1 MGERKMFGFL
11 KNRAYPIGVDVGPDS
26 LKLAQLANGAKSI
39 SLIAGDRVDRP
50 EDVKPGSVAWQRWAI
65 EAVREALVGGDF
77 HGKEVTAAVPSGDVF
92 IDEMR
97 MPKTADGQLKDAIF
111 AKIKQQLPFQ
121 PSKKNTLIKYI
132 STDRDN
138 ILVMATERRI
148 IDIHLAIYERAGLV
162 VKSIGVWPIALAN
175 CYARFFGRRKDDLD
189 VVVMLLDI
197 EATRTNLVICRHKNP
212 LFACSI
218 PIGADQLTDE
228 KVVTRLVLELTSCR
242 RSFASLHRNTQIE
255 RLIFLSGRVV
265 SKDVCT
271 AIAKQ
276 LEIQAQAGDCLAAV
290 EMADHCRYAIDRRNG
305 CVNWAVAFGLSL
317 S

>member
-1 MGERKMFGFL
+1 MGERKMFEFL
-11 KNRAYPIGVDVGPDS
+11 KNRACPIGVDIGPDS
-26 LKLAQLANGAKSI
+26 LKLIQLANGARSI
-39 SLIAGDRVDRP
+39 NLIAGDRVDRP
-50 EDVKPGSVAWQRWAI
+50 EDVKPGSSAWQRWAI
-65 EAVREALVGGDF
+65 EAVKEALAKGNF
-77 HGKEVTAAVPSGDVF
+77 HGKEVTAAVPSSDVF
-92 IDEMR
+92 IDQIR
-97 MPKTADGQLKDAIF
+97 MPKTADGQLQDAIF

-121 PSKKNTLIKYI
+121 QSKKNTLIKYI

-138 ILVMATERRI
+138 ILVMATERRV
-148 IDIHLAIYERAGLV
+148 IDIHLAIYERAGLA

-175 CYARFFGRRKDDLD
+175 CYASFFGRRKEDIN
-189 VVVMLLDI
+189 VVVMLLDVG
-197 EATRTNLVICRHKNP
+197 ANNTNLVICRHKNP

-218 PIGADQLTDE
+218 PIGAKQLTDE
-228 KVVTRLVLELTSCR
+228 KVVTRLVMELTSCR
-242 RSFASLHRNTQIE
+242 RNFVSMHRDAHIE

-290 EMADHCRYAIDRRNG
+290 EMADHCRYAIDRRDG